1 MAARAIGSGTISFGL
16 VSIPVKLFS
25 SSAPASAI
33 TFNNLHGECG
43 TRLKQQYHCPKCEVV
58 VPRDGSVKG
67 YEVMKGKYVTFT
79 AEEIKAVSAQ
89 STGGID
95 VEEFVPADRVDPIYF
110 DKAYYL
116 GPDKGAARAYH
127 LLAEAMRQ
135 TGLCGMGRY
144 AARGKS
150 YLVLLRPVS
159 KGIILQQLHHDWEL
173 RSFEDVDMEDAEVK
187 RAELD
192 LAMQL
197 ISQAAAEDFQPAR
210 YEDEVRARVEE
221 LIERKVEGE
230 DITAVAGESPKAQV
244 IDLMDALKASLGISE
259 GGDEGSDQ
267 ADAEP
272 DAQRTSKA
280 AKGGTKKASK
290 AKTARRGPKSAASAK
305 PKARARKKG

>member
-1 MAARAIGSGTISFGL
+1 MAARAIGSGTVSFGL

-43 TRLKQQYHCPKCEVV
+43 TRLKQQYHCPKCDVV
-58 VPRDGSVKG
+58 VPRDQAVKG

-89 STGGID
+89 SSGGID
-95 VEEFVPADRVDPIYF
+95 IEEFVPADRVDPIFF

-150 YLVLLRPVS
+150 YLVLLRPVHQ
-159 KGIILQQLHHDWEL
+159 GIILQQLHHDWEL
-173 RSFEDVDMEDAEVK
+173 RSFDDVDMEDAEVK
-187 RAELD
+187 KVELD

-197 ISQAAAEDFQPAR
+197 ISQAASEDFKPSR
-210 YEDEVRARVEE
+210 YKDEVRARVEE

-230 DITAVAGESPKAQV
+230 DITAVAGETPKAQV
-244 IDLMDALKASLGISE
+244 IDLMDALKASLGIE
-259 GGDEGSDQ
+259 NEDLG
-267 ADAEP
+267 AEAP
-272 DAQRTSKA
+272 ATKA
-280 AKGGTKKASK
+280 KKGAKKSSK
-290 AKTARRGPKSAASAK
+290 AKTTRRGPKPAATAK
-305 PKARARKKG
+305 AKTRARKKG